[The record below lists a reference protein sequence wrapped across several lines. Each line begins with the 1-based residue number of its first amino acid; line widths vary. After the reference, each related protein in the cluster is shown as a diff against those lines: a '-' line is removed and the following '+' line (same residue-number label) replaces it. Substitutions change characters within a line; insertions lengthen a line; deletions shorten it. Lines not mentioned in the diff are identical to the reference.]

1 MAGKTRPRRGDLH
14 APDCP
19 SRVVLD
25 HVTSRWGTLVLIT
38 LVEGT
43 FRFGELR
50 RRVGGVSEKMLAQ
63 TLQVLEADGF
73 VARTAYPEIPPR
85 VDYALTPLGREVAAP
100 LGALTEWVEANVGRV
115 LGAQRRHAGG

>member
-1 MAGKTRPRRGDLH
+1 M
-14 APDCP
+14 
-19 SRVVLD
+19 
-25 HVTSRWGTLVLIT
+25 LIT

-73 VARTAYPEIPPR
+73 VARTAYPEVPPR
-85 VDYALTPLGREVAAP
+85 VDYALTPLGREVAAA
-100 LGALTEWVEANVGRV
+100 LGALTSWVEANVGRV
-115 LGAQRRHAGG
+115 VTAQRRHAGR